1 MINQARCQ
9 RRIYKKTFGRT
20 ISEKA
25 YLSTKFIN
33 PQKNKLFEYYIN
45 RYGVTRAFSIG
56 YDWLAM
62 ICGVGRTT
70 VKKWINDFVKA
81 GFIKKE
87 VRYSSLMKK
96 NYTNTYRITL
106 YLKMI
111 MTALLP
117 LMPSLYSFGNNGHS
131 KYISSCLSELKTAL
145 LFNDLSVHAD
155 KDKSLYLSYIRK
167 RRYSEEI
174 RNASLSLLAVGPQ
187 NLNGSNMTWV
197 RGNAP
202 QLNNSLVE
210 KEREMSEDYEALR
223 ETEHQERLDRKQ
235 EYWRD
240 PQLNA
245 PRVPSH
251 KKVVQNPASNVNN
264 PIKGNA
270 IRATTQNTNV
280 NVPPRH
286 EVGADGM
293 ITVNGKKFLPQRIGN
308 EWKPTPDFVV
318 NRDVSG
324 VERPAFEKMWED
336 PEVQAKAKKVGIVG
350 YAGRSF
356 FEEFIVPQMKERD

>member
-145 LFNDLSVHAD
+145 LFNDLSVHAY
-155 KDKSLYLSYIRK
+155 KYKSLYLS
-167 RRYSEEI
+167 
-174 RNASLSLLAVGPQ
+174 
-187 NLNGSNMTWV
+187 
-197 RGNAP
+197 
-202 QLNNSLVE
+202 
-210 KEREMSEDYEALR
+210 
-223 ETEHQERLDRKQ
+223 
-235 EYWRD
+235 
-240 PQLNA
+240 
-245 PRVPSH
+245 
-251 KKVVQNPASNVNN
+251 
-264 PIKGNA
+264 
-270 IRATTQNTNV
+270 
-280 NVPPRH
+280 
-286 EVGADGM
+286 
-293 ITVNGKKFLPQRIGN
+293 
-308 EWKPTPDFVV
+308 
-318 NRDVSG
+318 
-324 VERPAFEKMWED
+324 
-336 PEVQAKAKKVGIVG
+336 
-350 YAGRSF
+350 
-356 FEEFIVPQMKERD
+356 